1 MGLYYHSFLKK
12 LKKSFDK
19 QSLDVESFLKSKEVN
34 EIFKEF
40 DIEEG
45 TLQWALNITEFYNE
59 NEIKETEYFNK
70 ASGTL
75 DKFLENDNR
84 ELIPSIDKKSK

>member
-19 QSLDVESFLKSKEVN
+19 QRLDVESFFKSKEVN

-45 TLQWALNITEFYNE
+45 KLQWALNITEFYNE
-59 NEIKETEYFNK
+59 NEIKETEYFHK
-70 ASGTL
+70 ANSSL
-75 DKFLENDNR
+75 NKFLEDDNW
-84 ELIPSIDKKSK
+84 ELPPSFGKKSK

>member
-19 QSLDVESFLKSKEVN
+19 QRLDVESFFNSKEVKK
-34 EIFKEF
+34 IFKEF
-40 DIEEG
+40 DIEEE
-45 TLQWALNITEFYNE
+45 TLQWALNITEFYNK

-70 ASGTL
+70 ASIAL
-75 DKFLENDNR
+75 DKFLEDDNW
-84 ELIPSIDKKSK
+84 ELPPSINKKTK